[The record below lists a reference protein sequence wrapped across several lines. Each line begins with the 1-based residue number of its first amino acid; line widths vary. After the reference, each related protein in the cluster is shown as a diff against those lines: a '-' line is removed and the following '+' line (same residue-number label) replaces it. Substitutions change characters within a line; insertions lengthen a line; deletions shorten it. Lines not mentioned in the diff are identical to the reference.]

1 MKDVLKVEIDVEKC
15 TGCMVCTRECPEGA
29 ITGKKK
35 EPHLLDQNKCVQ
47 CLLCFEACRFGSIFV
62 EVKGER
68 LDLVGSKKKKDD
80 LVACNLCGETVGTKQ
95 RIAVMHALNPQID
108 AGVFELCPDCRR
120 TNYAMKVAVEG
131 HL

>member
-1 MKDVLKVEIDVEKC
+1 MKDVKLEIDAETC
-15 TGCMVCTRECPEGA
+15 TGCMICARECPVDA
-29 ITGKKK
+29 ISGEKKK
-35 EPHLLDQNKCVQ
+35 VHTLDQDKCVQ
-47 CLLCFEACRFGSIFV
+47 CLLCFEVCRFGSVFA

-80 LVACNLCGETVGTKQ
+80 LVACTACGETVGTKQ
-95 RIAVMHALNPQID
+95 RIAVMKALNPQID
-108 AGVFELCPDCRR
+108 ADVFELCPDCRR